1 MSDETQERR
10 LASVYTVTCLGTRVF
25 RGSIER
31 DRIMAICT
39 TIERARDIVECNAN
53 DIHET
58 SFGYAVIEQARLNG
72 AYPEVGA
79 TEESEWY
86 EWEGEP
92 DEGHYVRR
100 ENEHSYRKAIGAA
113 YAERYGLLSLVDS
126 QGEALRAAKQD
137 TERLNWSVRRSAM
150 LFRRETPEPEVMVA
164 FYPLAQDGFLAAE
177 YEGRDVPVNT
187 PSVRLADFGGDVNTA
202 FRHLIDEARSAS
214 PRVSTEGRDN
224 GR

>member
-1 MSDETQERR
+1 MSDETQERIAQIRER
-10 LASVYTVTCLGTRVF
+10 LATCAAQHFHTRLLA
-25 RGSIER
+25 
-31 DRIMAICT
+31 DC
-39 TIERARDIVECNAN
+39 
-53 DIHET
+53 
-58 SFGYAVIEQARLNG
+58 
-72 AYPEVGA
+72 
-79 TEESEWY
+79 EW
-86 EWEGEP
+86 
-92 DEGHYVRR
+92 
-100 ENEHSYRKAIGAA
+100 
-113 YAERYGLLSLVDS
+113 LLSLVDS

-214 PRVSTEGRDN
+214 PRVSTEGR
-224 GR
+224 